1 MKNEHETGKDEL
13 STSNWYLTFFLPG
26 GGGELFLLSRMICRV
41 ICGKML
47 WSHGESWQLLSV
59 GKQSQNNV
67 WICLYVVVSTSLHFP
82 WLVKKKDCQKNASKC
97 VPLLATVLGND
108 FLWCHITS
116 GTCSSLNT
124 KGTGECALCG
134 LLVDTILGATRLC
147 VMNRDK
153 MVEAKVIEGRRGG
166 ILKLVTSLQM
176 FENLCAELTLRPSNT
191 WKAGFDTD
199 GKYFSWENSCS
210 AYLLW

>member
-26 GGGELFLLSRMICRV
+26 GGGELFLLSHMICRV
-41 ICGKML
+41 VCGKML

-59 GKQSQNNV
+59 GKQSQSNV

-108 FLWCHITS
+108 FS
-116 GTCSSLNT
+116 G
-124 KGTGECALCG
+124 
-134 LLVDTILGATRLC
+134 
-147 VMNRDK
+147 
-153 MVEAKVIEGRRGG
+153 
-166 ILKLVTSLQM
+166 VTSLQVP
-176 FENLCAELTLRPSNT
+176 APAWILREQGSVPYVVF
-191 WKAGFDTD
+191 W
-199 GKYFSWENSCS
+199 
-210 AYLLW
+210 LIPLWVPQDCV